1 MRLPRLQGVPRV
13 LPAPGHP
20 ARFRPATGDRLPR
33 PRRNG
38 VQSPPA
44 LTGILTDEGKP

>member
-1 MRLPRLQGVPRV
+1 MRLPRLQGV
-13 LPAPGHP
+13 LPAPEHP

-38 VQSPPA
+38 MQSPPA
-44 LTGILTDEGKP
+44 FHGIFTDTGKP